1 MLFLNRITF
10 CSYILI
16 TEKKDIAT
24 KKSILKTNLINS
36 KSKSIVDW
44 PGLVED
50 ISGADYK
57 MIIYRADDEA
67 KQILKEVDALSDWSG
82 KNPEYLAFFNGQKC
96 WFYSASLIGVAAI
109 INPDNLD
116 FEFIEKHGLSHR
128 KNRYTIDG
136 NSFLS
141 GDLDNLF

>member
-1 MLFLNRITF
+1 
-10 CSYILI
+10 
-16 TEKKDIAT
+16 
-24 KKSILKTNLINS
+24 
-36 KSKSIVDW
+36 
-44 PGLVED
+44 
-50 ISGADYK
+50 